1 MNKVQIIID
10 ENGLGS
16 VWLNGKELEL
26 VTGIKCDIE
35 AGKTP
40 QVTISVSASLEW
52 EIDAV
57 HDVLKIDKQL
67 TAEEVEYVKRRWK
80 ELRS

>member
-1 MNKVQIIID
+1 MNKVQIIVD
-10 ENGLGS
+10 ETGKGS

-26 VTGIKCDIE
+26 VTGIKCDIQ
-35 AGKTP
+35 AGKP
-40 QVTISVSASLEW
+40 PEVTISISASLEW

-57 HDVLKIDKQL
+57 NDVLQIDKQL
-67 TAEEVEYVKRRWK
+67 TPEEVEYVKRRWK